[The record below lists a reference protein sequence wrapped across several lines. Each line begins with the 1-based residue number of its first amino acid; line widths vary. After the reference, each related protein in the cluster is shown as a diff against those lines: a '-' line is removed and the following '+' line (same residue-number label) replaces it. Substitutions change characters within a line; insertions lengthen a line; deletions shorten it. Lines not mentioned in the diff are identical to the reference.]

1 MFILHNKSD
10 WVEPTSNVNLVCKMN
25 VFLNFTGNVLVVDK
39 AAGHY
44 AGDEEY
50 LGREPSQ
57 ALPVEISNG

>member
-1 MFILHNKSD
+1 
-10 WVEPTSNVNLVCKMN
+10 MN

-57 ALPVEISNG
+57 ALPVEMSNGCLL